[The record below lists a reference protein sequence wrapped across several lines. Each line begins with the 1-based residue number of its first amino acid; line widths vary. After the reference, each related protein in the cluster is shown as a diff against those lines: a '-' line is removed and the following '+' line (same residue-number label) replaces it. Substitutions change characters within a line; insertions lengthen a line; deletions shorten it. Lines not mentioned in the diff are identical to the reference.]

1 MKPLWSF
8 IKTIGGVYLQ
18 VVRTVNDCELC
29 GQVDQA
35 NKCLVKG
42 ERVFGLPEGRTCVR
56 FSFGIGSV
64 YRDLRERPGGCGG
77 TCDNK

>member
-1 MKPLWSF
+1 M
-8 IKTIGGVYLQ
+8 
-18 VVRTVNDCELC
+18 RTVNDCELC

-42 ERVFGLPEGRTCVR
+42 ERVFGLPKGRTCVR
-56 FSFGIGSV
+56 ILFGIGSV

-77 TCDNK
+77 TCDNI